1 MLLIYREINSPRP
14 KTYRAL
20 SSINLPRL
28 SSINLPRLSSV
39 SEARPKTYRASVLL
53 IHRGI
58 NSPRPKIHRAL
69 KFTADYRALP
79 RYVER

>member
-1 MLLIYREINSPRP
+1 MLLIYRENNLPRP

-53 IHRGI
+53 SYREIKL
-58 NSPRPKIHRAL
+58 PRPKTYRAL
-69 KFTADYRALP
+69 KLTANYRALP
-79 RYVER
+79 RNVER